1 MSPRA
6 LVLVNPHARR
16 LKRGRLAAEQVQAI
30 LGRRGDVVITKDL
43 DHVREVLRDALREE
57 LACIV
62 TVGGDGALHWAM
74 HYAREIA
81 RERGIS
87 LPPFLPA
94 RSGTIDFVARKV
106 GLEGSP
112 AQILERLAKAI
123 GDGTVLR
130 RRSLPTL
137 TMEFEDEASVV
148 HQRDG
153 FATAI
158 GGIGA
163 RFFEQ
168 YYALEDPSPAGIV
181 QIIARTVAGFPFGAA
196 RSLALFKPSEAEV
209 HVDGVRLETRLHNA
223 LHVGSIDLDLG
234 SVLRV
239 FPFAGEGKLH
249 LQAGVLA
256 PKAMI
261 ASLPAIVRGG
271 GLHGEGL
278 VDRAGHTL
286 EARAVGEE
294 LFHPILDGECL
305 PPCRRVS
312 IQVGAPVDVAIV

>member
-1 MSPRA
+1 MPPRA

-16 LKRGRLAAEQVQAI
+16 LKRGRLAAEQVQGI
-30 LGRRGDVVITKDL
+30 LGRSGDVILTKDL
-43 DHVREVLRDALREE
+43 DDVRAVLSEALKKP

-74 HYAREIA
+74 HHARAIA
-81 RERGIS
+81 KERGLT

-112 AQILERLAKAI
+112 AAILARLAKSI
-123 GDGTVLR
+123 EEGRSLER
-130 RRSLPTL
+130 KSLPTL
-137 TMEFEDEASVV
+137 TMEFEDAEGQVFV
-148 HQRDG
+148 RDG

-168 YYALEDPSPAGIV
+168 YYALEDPSPVGIV
-181 QIIARTVAGFPFGAA
+181 QIITRAVAGFPFGAA
-196 RSLALFKPSEAEV
+196 SSVALFKPSDAEV
-209 HVDGVRLETRLHNA
+209 HVDGVLVETRVHNA

-249 LQAGVLA
+249 LQAGVFA

-278 VDRAGHTL
+278 IDRAGDTL
-286 EARAVGEE
+286 TARALGDE

-312 IQVGAPVDVAIV
+312 LRIGEPIDVAIV

>member
-30 LGRRGDVVITKDL
+30 LGRRGDVILTKDL
-43 DHVREVLRDALREE
+43 DDVRAVLRDALERE

-74 HYAREIA
+74 HHARAIA
-81 RERGIS
+81 KERGIA

-112 AQILERLAKAI
+112 AEILERLAKSI
-123 GDGTVLR
+123 GEGRALT

-137 TMEFEDEASVV
+137 TMEFEDEAGTLHV
-148 HQRDG
+148 RDG

-158 GGIGA
+158 AGVGA

-168 YYALEDPSPAGIV
+168 YYAFEDPSPASIV
-181 QIIARTVAGFPFGAA
+181 QIIARTVAGFPFGTANA
-196 RSLALFKPSEAEV
+196 KRLFQQAEAEV
-209 HVDGVRLETRLHNA
+209 RIDGVKLDTPVHSA

-234 SVLRV
+234 GVLRV
-239 FPFAGEGKLH
+239 FPFAGAGKLH

-261 ASLPAIVRGG
+261 ASLPAIMRGG

-278 VDRAGHTL
+278 VDRAGDTL
-286 EARAVGEE
+286 EARATGEE

-305 PPCRRVS
+305 PACRRIS
-312 IQVGAPVDVAIV
+312 IRLGEPVDVAVV

>member
-30 LGRRGDVVITKDL
+30 LGRRGDVILTKDL
-43 DHVREVLRDALREE
+43 DDVRAVLSEALQDE

-74 HYAREIA
+74 HHARAIGK
-81 RERGIS
+81 ERGIT

-112 AQILERLAKAI
+112 AEILQRLANSI
-123 GDGTVLR
+123 EEGRELS

-137 TMEFEDEASVV
+137 TMHFEDEAGVM
-148 HQRDG
+148 HARDG

-158 GGIGA
+158 AGVGA

-168 YYALEDPSPAGIV
+168 YYAFEDPSPASIV
-181 QIIARTVAGFPFGAA
+181 QIIARAIAGFPFGTANA
-196 RSLALFKPSEAEV
+196 TRLFKQAEAEV
-209 HVDGVRLETRLHNA
+209 HIDGLRLDTPVHSA

-234 SVLRV
+234 GVLRV
-239 FPFAGEGKLH
+239 FPFAGAGKLH

-261 ASLPAIVRGG
+261 ASLPAIMRGG

-278 VDRAGHTL
+278 VDRAGDTL
-286 EARAVGEE
+286 EARATGDE
-294 LFHPILDGECL
+294 LFRPILDGECL
-305 PPCRRVS
+305 PACRRIS
-312 IQVGAPVDVAIV
+312 IRLGAPVDVVVV